1 MCAVLIVSLG
11 GGGGSEK
18 GGEGRICS
26 HCAVER

>member
-1 MCAVLIVSLG
+1 MCAVLIVSL
-11 GGGGSEK
+11 GGGSEK